1 MATSDIQPV
10 AAANDLPPVA
20 ARPATPTSRWTDE
33 LSDSAPPPAVTQPPV
48 ASRSFEPPP
57 APIRSAAAA
66 VNTHRAVS
74 ERRQPLLLWLE
85 NAPPWL
91 LSAAVHLLII
101 LLLALIWVARRPDR
115 AIELEAELIQAAGQ
129 QLDEQPMLV
138 DAGGANND
146 EQIVT
151 LDELP
156 PVDDPF
162 ATPPEMEVNPLGAV
176 PITPLAA
183 TEIGMALDGRQ
194 EGSRQQLL
202 AAFGG
207 NAQSEAAV
215 LAGLKWLA
223 RQQRPD
229 GSWSLIG
236 PYPDGAAS
244 ENQTAATAMAM
255 LAFQGAGH
263 THLTGSFKQQVANGL
278 KFLLTQQDP
287 QGNFFQTGKQNQ
299 WFYTQGQA
307 TIAVCELYALTKD
320 PELRE
325 RAQRAVQFCLDSQD
339 DLGGWRYTPNGESD
353 LSVTGWILMGLQ
365 SARMAG
371 LEVPLDK
378 LYRIGDFLDL
388 AASDGGSQYSY
399 QPGLAPTETMT
410 AEGLLCRQ
418 YLGWK
423 HDDTRLTAGVQHL
436 LQGDNLPRWKERN
449 VYYWYYATQVLH
461 HQGGPAWETWNPLI
475 RDLLTAHQERGGKNA
490 GSWSPLTPE
499 PDRWGYHA
507 GRLYV
512 TCLSIYVLEVYYRH
526 LPLYDQPAP

>member
-1 MATSDIQPV
+1 MATSDIHPV
-10 AAANDLPPVA
+10 PLGADPPAIAPRASASDAGRRWSEGMPPTPPPMANEPPHGALSATPPVQVEVAPFSADGQEHPRLPPALV
-20 ARPATPTSRWTDE
+20 
-33 LSDSAPPPAVTQPPV
+33 
-48 ASRSFEPPP
+48 
-57 APIRSAAAA
+57 
-66 VNTHRAVS
+66 
-74 ERRQPLLLWLE
+74 WLE

-91 LSAAVHLLII
+91 LSAAVHLGIV
-101 LLLALIWVARRPDR
+101 LLLALVWVARRPDR
-115 AIELEAELIQAAGQ
+115 TIELEAELIQAAGQ
-129 QLDEQPMLV
+129 QLDEQPLMV
-138 DAGGANND
+138 AAGAAAGD
-146 EQIVT
+146 EQMIT

-162 ATPPEMEVNPLGAV
+162 ATPPELAVNPLGAV
-176 PITPLAA
+176 PVTPLSAA
-183 TEIGMALDGRQ
+183 QIGMSLDGRQ

-229 GSWSLIG
+229 GSWSLVG

-244 ENQTAATAMAM
+244 ENFTAATAMAM

-263 THLTGSFKQQVANGL
+263 THQAGSFKPQVAKGL
-278 KFLLTQQDP
+278 EFLLTQQDP
-287 QGNFFQTGKQNQ
+287 HGNFFQTGKQTQ

-320 PELRE
+320 PALRE
-325 RAQRAVQFCLDSQD
+325 RAQRAVQFCLDSQSD
-339 DLGGWRYTPNGESD
+339 TGGWRYTPGVESD
-353 LSVTGWILMGLQ
+353 VSVTGWIVMGLQ

-371 LEVPLDK
+371 LDVPQDK
-378 LYRIGDFLDL
+378 LYRVTEFLDK
-388 AASDGGSQYSY
+388 AADDGGSKYCY

-410 AEGLLCRQ
+410 AEALLCRQ

-423 HDDTRLTAGVQHL
+423 RDDPRMAAGIEWLLT
-436 LQGDNLPRWKERN
+436 GDNLPRWKERN
-449 VYYWYYATQVLH
+449 VYYWYYATQVMH
-461 HQGGPAWETWNPLI
+461 HLGGPAWEKWNPLV
-475 RDLLTAHQERGGKNA
+475 RDLLTGHQERGGKNA

-526 LPLYDQPAP
+526 LPLYVQSPP